1 MNVNRRSFLKG
12 LSVAASVAAGGCAS
26 FNTPVAHRGKPGEK
40 LNMGFIGCGGK
51 GWSDWLA
58 FHKHGEN
65 TMALCD
71 VDTRQFE
78 KVLKQIK
85 DDGGDTSKVKLY
97 QDYRKMLEENPH
109 LDAVTVSTPDH
120 MHAIQAITAME
131 LGINVYVQKPLV
143 RTLWELE
150 RFDKTA
156 RRCGVITQ
164 MGNQGSSGKG
174 HRRNVELLQQGVLGD
189 VTEVHVWTN
198 RPIWP
203 QGLTAKAAALR
214 PSEAEQ
220 KPKELDWDLWIG
232 TGAMRDYKTQY
243 TEKDGYGWNLGVYHR
258 FCWRGF
264 RDFGTGAFGDMACH
278 TMNLPFRGLE
288 LGRVTRAVCR
298 QAEEANDVSYPVKS
312 RVEVFYAPR
321 KSRVRTGVTLPEV
334 KLVWY
339 DGNQQPPAELMPQVV
354 ATLGAVPKTG
364 CLIIG
369 SKGIMCS
376 TNDYGQEAYIAMKED
391 KKVKSTLKHEACQ
404 GIASYIAVRS
414 EKGTEGQ
421 YPEFADAVK
430 GVGPVHEQTHSRCFS
445 DIEHSIPMLEGMLV
459 GCVAQMLPGPDH
471 LWDADNRIFDSAAA
485 NMLVKP
491 FIRSGW
497 EF

>member
-1 MNVNRRSFLKG
+1 MGFNRRSFLKG
-12 LSVAASVAAGGCAS
+12 ITAISAAAAGGCISS
-26 FNTPVAHRGKPGEK
+26 FNVPTAHRRKPGEK

-58 FHKHGEN
+58 FHNHGEN
-65 TMALCD
+65 TVALCD
-71 VDTRQFE
+71 VDTRLFA
-78 KVLKQIK
+78 KILAKIK
-85 DDGGDTSKVKLY
+85 EDGGDSSKIKLY

-143 RTLWELE
+143 RTLWEVE

-203 QGLTAKAAALR
+203 QGLKAKQAAAR
-214 PSEAEQ
+214 PAD
-220 KPKELDWDLWIG
+220 PIPPELDWDLWIG
-232 TGAMRDYKTQY
+232 TAAPRDFKLRYS
-243 TEKDGYGWNLGVYHR
+243 EGDGYGWKLGVYHQ

-288 LGRVTRAVCR
+288 LGRVTKAVCR
-298 QAEEANDVSYPVKS
+298 QAVEANDVAYPVKS
-312 RVEVFYAPR
+312 IVEVTYAAR
-321 KSRVRTGVTLPEV
+321 KSRVRKGVTLPEV
-334 KLVWY
+334 KLFWY
-339 DGNQQPPAELMPQVV
+339 DGNQQPKAELMPQVV

-369 SKGIMCS
+369 TKGIMCS
-376 TNDYGQEAYIAMKED
+376 TNDYGQEAYIAMKGD
-391 KKVKSTLKHEACQ
+391 AKVKSSFKHEACT
-404 GIASYIAVRS
+404 GIASYIPVRS
-414 EKGTEGQ
+414 EKGQDGQ
-421 YPEFADAVK
+421 QPEFADAIK
-430 GVGPVHEQTHSRCFS
+430 GIGPVLEQTHSRCFS

-459 GCVAQMLPGPDH
+459 GCVAQQIPDREH

-485 NMLVKP
+485 NALVKP
-491 FIRSGW
+491 YIRSGW

>member
-1 MNVNRRSFLKG
+1 
-12 LSVAASVAAGGCAS
+12 
-26 FNTPVAHRGKPGEK
+26 
-40 LNMGFIGCGGK
+40 
-51 GWSDWLA
+51 
-58 FHKHGEN
+58 
-65 TMALCD
+65 
-71 VDTRQFE
+71 
-78 KVLKQIK
+78 
-85 DDGGDTSKVKLY
+85 
-97 QDYRKMLEENPH
+97 
-109 LDAVTVSTPDH
+109 
-120 MHAIQAITAME
+120 
-131 LGINVYVQKPLV
+131 
-143 RTLWELE
+143 
-150 RFDKTA
+150 
-156 RRCGVITQ
+156 
-164 MGNQGSSGKG
+164 
-174 HRRNVELLQQGVLGD
+174 
-189 VTEVHVWTN
+189 
-198 RPIWP
+198 
-203 QGLTAKAAALR
+203 
-214 PSEAEQ
+214 
-220 KPKELDWDLWIG
+220 
-232 TGAMRDYKTQY
+232 MRDYKTQY

-321 KSRVRTGVTLPEV
+321 KSRVRKGVTLPEV

-391 KKVKSTLKHEACQ
+391 KKVKSTFKHEACQ
-404 GIASYIAVRS
+404 GIASYIAVRP
-414 EKGTEGQ
+414 EKGQDGQ

-485 NMLVKP
+485 NALVKP

>member
-65 TMALCD
+65 TVALCD

-85 DDGGDTSKVKLY
+85 DDGGDTSKIKLY

-150 RFDKTA
+150 RFEKTA

-214 PSEAEQ
+214 PSEAAQ

-321 KSRVRTGVTLPEV
+321 KSRVRKGVTLPEV

-339 DGNQQPPAELMPQVV
+339 DGNQQPDAALMPQVV
-354 ATLGAVPKTG
+354 ATLGSVPRTG

-369 SKGIMCS
+369 TKGIMCS
-376 TNDYGQEAYIAMKED
+376 TNDYGQEAYIALKDD
-391 KKVKSTLKHEACQ
+391 KKVKSTFKHEACI
-404 GIASYIAVRS
+404 GIASYIPVRA
-414 EKGTEGQ
+414 EKGQDGQ

-430 GVGPVHEQTHSRCFS
+430 CVGPIHDQTHSRCFS

-459 GCVAQMLPGPDH
+459 GCVAQQLPGSVH
-471 LWDADNRIFDSAAA
+471 MWDADNRIFDSAAA
-485 NMLVKP
+485 NALVKP
-491 FIRSGW
+491 YLRSGW